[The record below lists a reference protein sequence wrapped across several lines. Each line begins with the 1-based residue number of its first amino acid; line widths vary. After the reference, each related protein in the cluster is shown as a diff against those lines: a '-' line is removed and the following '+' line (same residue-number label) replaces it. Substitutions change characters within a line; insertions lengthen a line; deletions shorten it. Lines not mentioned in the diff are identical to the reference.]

1 MDFIRLKERKQII
14 MKNDVNKK
22 KEKTIII
29 VTQQFYG
36 NKVIVEIKERNLDN
50 FVLGLIAEESE
61 IGFDITEL
69 FPKDRT
75 IVKIPNSENLYL
87 IYNKYTEERRIKQ
100 LEETESGKEY
110 MKNSFSAYIPE
121 LNFKLYSRCIICKI
135 ENGVYKDITANDL
148 PLFMKYLHD

>member
-1 MDFIRLKERKQII
+1 MR
-14 MKNDVNKK
+14 NDTNVKTNNDTNVET

-61 IGFDITEL
+61 IGFDITKL

-75 IVKIPNSENLYL
+75 IVKIPNCENLYL
-87 IYNKYTEERRIKQ
+87 IYNKYTEERRIGD
-100 LEETESGKEY
+100 LMETESGRKHME
-110 MKNSFSAYIPE
+110 NSFSAYIPE
-121 LNFKLYSRCIICKI
+121 LNLRLYSRCIICRI
-135 ENGVYKDITANDL
+135 EDGVYKDITANDL

>member
-14 MKNDVNKK
+14 MKNDVNTN

-87 IYNKYTEERRIKQ
+87 IYNKYT
-100 LEETESGKEY
+100 
-110 MKNSFSAYIPE
+110 FSAYIPE